1 MANQLFAYSSSKG
14 YTIKIYADTDQAS
27 YLPFEFETASWS
39 VTYDA
44 QDAYVP
50 GIVSSR
56 MELNAVLNSFPFSAA
71 LENVLK
77 DAEGIFYM
85 ELFQG
90 LSKEWAGVV
99 TPSVGTVEVVNG
111 ARFITII
118 AGDGF
123 YKLDQSTSMYK
134 YSGYK
139 SFIIQIADMF
149 NRMGFF
155 NLFDG
160 FAVSDTT
167 RRATDAAVKTFDGLY
182 HTGGYH
188 ELFYTDES
196 KNYRTYREVL
206 SDICVI
212 YGLRM
217 YQDKGFIVFQDF
229 TRINDSVY
237 SFYNIF
243 GTFLVRRGFTSTQTL
258 PVQAGGTKMYLPA
271 VKQMDITHAFGNTNF
286 AFRSALAFAEHQEY
300 LGTFS
305 FGPVYQTKPGIPLG
319 LYAGDGTTHFDL
331 FDTLMQATASFPGD
345 YNSHYTVEFRLYL
358 VYGTQSTNA
367 TIWGN
372 NLYMAFQD
380 SGVIHAGGSPGI
392 ITVAS
397 GTLNNYHIPV
407 TPALGTGSVWLYLE
421 LVQIDGDPLSLSKPK
436 IKYDIRLHGT
446 GQTQTTYR
454 ADNTARVLGEKV
466 DLRTR
471 IGDIPKGTPI
481 LQAIMATSITVS
493 DFVDGAGGVTQ
504 PLLFIT
510 ANRLTQQRGQPQ
522 EYYELDLHGTS
533 RFTHYGYWGLFYYI
547 PISLTYTWDT
557 TRVTYALFYTT
568 ELKSSTLLTKSPT
581 FELEA

>member
-1 MANQLFAYSSSKG
+1 MAKQLFAHSVSKG
-14 YTIKIYADTDQAS
+14 YTIKIYADTDEIS
-27 YLPFEFETASWS
+27 YMPFEFETASWS

-44 QDAYVP
+44 QDAYLP

-56 MELNAVLNSFPFSAA
+56 MELNALLHTFPSSAS

-77 DAEGIFYM
+77 DSEGIFYL

-99 TPSVGTVEVVNG
+99 TPSVGTVEVTNG
-111 ARFITII
+111 ARVITII

-123 YKLDQSTSMYK
+123 YKLDQSTSMYT

-167 RRATDAAVKTFDGLY
+167 RRSADTLVKTFDGLY
-182 HTGGYH
+182 HTGAYH

-212 YGLRM
+212 FGLRM

-237 SFYNIF
+237 SLYNIF
-243 GTFLVRRGFTSTQTL
+243 GAFQVRRGFTSTKTL

-271 VKQMDITHAFGNTNF
+271 ISQLDITHAFGNTNF
-286 AFRSALAFAEHQEY
+286 AFRADLAFAEHDEY
-300 LGTFS
+300 IGTS
-305 FGPVYQTKPGIPLG
+305 NFGPEYIKKPGIPLG
-319 LYAGDGTTHFDL
+319 LYAGDGTTHFD
-331 FDTLMQATASFPGD
+331 FFATLMQATAQFPANYD
-345 YNSHYTVEFRLYL
+345 SAYEVEFRLYFE
-358 VYGTQSTNA
+358 YGTKSTNA
-367 TIWGN
+367 TIWGD
-372 NLYMAFQD
+372 NLFMAFRD
-380 SGVIHAGGSPGI
+380 SGRITSEFPGL

-407 TPALGTGSVWLYLE
+407 TPALGSNSVWIYLD
-421 LVQIDGDPLSLSKPK
+421 LVQISGDPLFLSKPK

-466 DLRTR
+466 SLTTR
-471 IGDIPKGTPI
+471 VGDMPKGTPI
-481 LQAIMATSITVS
+481 LQAIMATTITVS
-493 DFVDGAGGVTQ
+493 DFVDSAGGVTQ
-504 PLLFIT
+504 PLLWIT
-510 ANRLTQQRGQPQ
+510 ANRLAQQRGQPQ
-522 EYYELDLHGTS
+522 EYYEIDLHGTT
-533 RFTHYGYWGLFYYI
+533 RFTHYGFWGTFYYV

-557 TRVTYALFYTT
+557 SRVTYALFFTT
-568 ELKSSTLLTKSPT
+568 PLKSSPLLTRSPN
-581 FELEA
+581 LEIG

>member
-14 YTIKIYADTDQAS
+14 YTVKIYADTDETS
-27 YLPFEFETASWS
+27 YMPFEFETAAWS
-39 VTYDA
+39 VTYDS

-56 MELNAVLNSFPFSAA
+56 MELNAVLNSFPSSSS

-77 DAEGIFYM
+77 DSEGIFYL

-90 LSKEWAGVV
+90 LSKEWAGVI

-167 RRATDAAVKTFDGLY
+167 RRFSNSLVKTFDGLY
-182 HTGGYH
+182 NTGSYH

-196 KNYRTYREVL
+196 KNYRSYREVL

-229 TRINDSVY
+229 TRVNDGTY
-237 SFYNIF
+237 SFYDIF

-258 PVQAGGTKMYLPA
+258 PVQSGGTKMYLPA
-271 VKQMDITHAFGNTNF
+271 VSQMDITHAFGNTNF
-286 AFRSALAFAEHQEY
+286 AFRGDLGFAEHDEY
-300 LGTFS
+300 IGTS
-305 FGPVYQTKPGIPLG
+305 NFGPEYIKKEGIPLG
-319 LYAGDGTTHFDL
+319 LYAGDGSTHFD
-331 FDTLMQATASFPGD
+331 FFNTLMQATASFPGG
-345 YNSHYTVEFRLYL
+345 YNSHYTVEFRLYFI
-358 VYGTQSTNA
+358 YGTQGTNA
-367 TIWGN
+367 STWGN
-372 NLYMAFQD
+372 NLYMTFQD
-380 SGVIHAGGSPGI
+380 SGHIDEEFPGV

-397 GTLNNYHIPV
+397 GTLNNYHLPV
-407 TPALGTGSVWLYLE
+407 TPALGSASVWIYLE
-421 LVQIDGDPLSLSKPK
+421 LVQISGDPLTLSKPK

-446 GQTQTTYR
+446 GQTETTYR
-454 ADNTARVLGEKV
+454 ADNTARVLGEKIN
-466 DLRTR
+466 LTTR
-471 IGDIPKGTPI
+471 VGDIGKGTPI

-493 DFVDGAGGVTQ
+493 DFVDSPGGVTQ
-504 PLLFIT
+504 PLLWIT

-533 RFTHYGYWGLFYYI
+533 RFTHYGYWGVFYYI
-547 PISLTYTWDT
+547 PISLTYTWET
-557 TRVTYALFYTT
+557 TRVTYALFFTT
-568 ELKSSTLLTKSPT
+568 PLKSSALLTKNPN
-581 FELEA
+581 LEIG